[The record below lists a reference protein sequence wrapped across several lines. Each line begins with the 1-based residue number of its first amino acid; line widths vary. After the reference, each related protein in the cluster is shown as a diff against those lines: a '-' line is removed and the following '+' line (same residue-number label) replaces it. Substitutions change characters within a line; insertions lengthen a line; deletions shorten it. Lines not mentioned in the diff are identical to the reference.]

1 MLLKRHFPNLQLL
14 KLHGS
19 LIMGSCTYL
28 MSTKPRGVG
37 LMGFSF
43 IVDAIVD
50 NSVPGVG

>member
-1 MLLKRHFPNLQLL
+1 
-14 KLHGS
+14 
-19 LIMGSCTYL
+19 

-50 NSVPGVG
+50 SVPGVEWSNLSVSSSDEFL